1 MSEQPPG
8 VVLALDVG
16 LKRIGLAVSDPERR
30 TASPLL
36 VYERKNR
43 DADVAALGE
52 IAARQG
58 AVLLVVGLPPR
69 WDGELSP
76 EGERILSLAKRLERR
91 LGLPVELVDESLS
104 TVEAEEAM
112 LEADLSRAKRRQVV
126 DRAAAAIILRR
137 WLEAGQ

>member
-16 LKRIGLAVSDPERR
+16 SKRIGLAVSDPERR

-43 DADVAALGE
+43 DADVAAIGE
-52 IAARQG
+52 IAAEQG
-58 AVLLVVGLPPR
+58 ATLMVVGLPAR
-69 WDGELSP
+69 AGGELSP

-91 LGLPVELVDESLS
+91 LGLPVELMDEALS
-104 TVEAEEAM
+104 TVEAHEAM
-112 LEADLSRAKRRQVV
+112 IEAGLSRAKRAQVV

-137 WLEAGQ
+137 WLEARE